1 MVMKQSLLFIFL
13 SVVFFGCGSE
23 PKQDQ
28 PKTDSAAAKK
38 GPLVYPFTAKYSL
51 NWQPGD
57 EKNAVL
63 ALTAFKKYVDGDVKG
78 CFEYFADSIQF
89 IADKFYFKGKKDSLV
104 AMMTPMRAEL
114 ASMSV
119 QPDTWLTTY
128 YPDKDDTWVTVWSTQ
143 KWTDKKGKM
152 DSIYFVDDILIKDG
166 KIAEVDEKQRQYP
179 VPKMKK

>member
-1 MVMKQSLLFIFL
+1 ML
-13 SVVFFGCGSE
+13 SVIFMGCMNE
-23 PKQDQ
+23 VKKEE
-28 PKTDSAAAKK
+28 PKTDSVAKK
-38 GPLVYPFTAKYSL
+38 ETLVYPYTAKYSL

-57 EKNAVL
+57 EKYAVL

-78 CFEYFADSIQF
+78 SFAYFADSIEF
-89 IADKFYFKGKKDSLV
+89 IADKFYFRGKKDSLE

-128 YPDKDDTWVTVWSTQ
+128 YPDKNDTWVTVWSTQ

-152 DSIYFVDDILIKDG
+152 DSIYIVDDILIKDG
-166 KIAEVDEKQRQYP
+166 KIAVIDEKQRQYP
-179 VPKMKK
+179 VAKMKK